1 MPITDTTLRSVKP
14 SDKPQKLFDGHGLF
28 LLVSPNGSK
37 AWRLKYYINGKE
49 KLLSL
54 GKYPLISLKEAR
66 ERANSHR
73 KSIENGI
80 DPSFER
86 KMNKQQQKITFQIMA
101 DEWLEM
107 KRMTVSEARVSL
119 LQGRLNRYILPA
131 IGAMPI
137 NQITGADILA
147 KCKKAEAK
155 GTAFIPGEIRSNC
168 SQIFRYAIATGK
180 AERNP
185 ANDIQGAVLQYTS
198 KNFPTITTPEEVANL
213 LLAIDNYEG
222 TMLVRNA
229 LKLLVLTFVR
239 SNELRNAEWSEID
252 YNNGLWRIPAEKM
265 KMRRDHIVPLSKQS
279 IAILKTIQPFSGDGI
294 YVFPNYRDDKRC
306 ISKSTLHKA
315 VRQLGI
321 EKGSVVPHGFRA
333 MASTLLNEQGYNAD
347 WIERQ
352 LAHAPRNIIRG
363 IYNRAE
369 YLPERR
375 KMMQDWA
382 DYLDDLRNKR
392 LEELANSKT

>member
-1 MPITDTTLRSVKP
+1 MPLTDTTLRSVKP

-147 KCKKAEAK
+147 MCKKAEAK

>member
-1 MPITDTTLRSVKP
+1 
-14 SDKPQKLFDGHGLF
+14 
-28 LLVSPNGSK
+28 
-37 AWRLKYYINGKE
+37 
-49 KLLSL
+49 
-54 GKYPLISLKEAR
+54 
-66 ERANSHR
+66 
-73 KSIENGI
+73 
-80 DPSFER
+80 
-86 KMNKQQQKITFQIMA
+86 
-101 DEWLEM
+101 
-107 KRMTVSEARVSL
+107 
-119 LQGRLNRYILPA
+119 
-131 IGAMPI
+131 
-137 NQITGADILA
+137 
-147 KCKKAEAK
+147 
-155 GTAFIPGEIRSNC
+155 
-168 SQIFRYAIATGK
+168 
-180 AERNP
+180 
-185 ANDIQGAVLQYTS
+185 
-198 KNFPTITTPEEVANL
+198 
-213 LLAIDNYEG
+213 
-222 TMLVRNA
+222 
-229 LKLLVLTFVR
+229 
-239 SNELRNAEWSEID
+239 
-252 YNNGLWRIPAEKM
+252 M

-306 ISKSTLHKA
+306 ISKSSLHKA